1 MMQTKEKK
9 ESIEFVKSQFKKGD
23 TIFTQLH
30 NRTPNGTIYFSV
42 RYIKDNRPYTLN
54 YYVAKI
60 LGMKLDKKWNCLKQP
75 FGNMDMGFH
84 TIYTFS
90 HKVFNDGYFINHD
103 WL

>member
-1 MMQTKEKK
+1 MNKK
-9 ESIEFVKSQFKKGD
+9 EIRNCINWIKRELTKND
-23 TIFTQLH
+23 TLYTQLH

-42 RYIKDNRPYTLN
+42 RYIKNNRPLTLN
-54 YYVAKI
+54 YHVSKI

-84 TIYTFS
+84 TIYTLN
-90 HKVFNDGYFINHD
+90 HKVFNDGYFMNHD